1 MTTKAIHRKALFLMI
16 SAASLWSI
24 AGVLTRQLHAAHGFE
39 VTFWRSLF
47 AALFVA
53 FALLYQHRSQ
63 AVGKLASVGRF
74 GLISGAMWAVMF
86 CCFMI
91 ALTMTTVANT
101 LIVMSVSPLLT
112 ALLAWVILHQK
123 IVMRTWLAI
132 AVALAGM
139 LWMFAGGMSSVDARG
154 LAGMLVAIGI
164 PIAAS
169 VNVIVLKKA
178 GKSVDLIP
186 AVLIGGV
193 ISAALMLPLA
203 LPLQASPHDIIILAI
218 LGVLQLGFPCMLMV
232 SASRNLSAP
241 EISLLALLE
250 VLLGPIWAWLGAN
263 EVPAPETLAGGAV
276 VLGALV
282 FNELLAL
289 KEDT

>member
-16 SAASLWSI
+16 TAASLWSI

-47 AALFVA
+47 ASLFVA
-53 FALLYQHRSQ
+53 CALAWQHRSQ
-63 AVGKLASVGRF
+63 TVARLLSMGKFGLASGF
-74 GLISGAMWAVMF
+74 MWAVMF

-112 ALLAWVILHQK
+112 ALLAWIILHQK
-123 IVMRTWLAI
+123 IAGRTWLAI
-132 AVALAGM
+132 AVALIGM
-139 LWMFAGGMSSVDARG
+139 VWMFAGGMSRVDAKG
-154 LAGMLVAIGI
+154 LAGMLIAVGI
-164 PIAAS
+164 PVAAS

-186 AVLIGGV
+186 AVLVGGV
-193 ISAALMLPLA
+193 ISGCLMLPFA
-203 LPLQASPHDIIILAI
+203 LPLQASLHDIFILAV

-232 SASRNLSAP
+232 SASRHLSAP

-250 VLLGPIWAWLGAN
+250 VLLGPIWAWLGAG
-263 EVPAPETLAGGAV
+263 EVPAAETLAGGGV
-276 VLGALV
+276 VLAALV

-289 KEDT
+289 KEDV